1 MLARLRAGSY
11 TASAIGE
18 RFLNSIFTTM
28 LFTCPHCKTSLDVA
42 SEYAGQT
49 VQCPACSGRL
59 KIPET
64 LADSAQ
70 NQHPERK
77 GWEEKDHAN
86 VNFTKSLAIG
96 TGITAAFLLLMV
108 PFRSG
113 IGALFLE
120 RGWVNYAET
129 FLFCWGMTILV
140 MKWRMIQHQ
149 QRATVIELFPARLG
163 REITCDT
170 VGAFIDNIYHVP
182 ITLRD
187 SLIVN
192 RIRKA
197 LELFESRPDNS
208 EIATFL
214 STQSDIDANRSS
226 GSYSLLKVF
235 LWAIPILGFIG
246 TVLGLSI
253 AVSSLAMGD
262 TGNPDALKSSINNLT
277 GGLGVAFDTTLLGLV
292 LSMIMSF
299 PLAAVRKKEDE
310 TLTLIDAFCTEKLLP
325 RLNDSKHTTSN
336 GLLEQADSIPELV
349 SSLARAHETFLVNLN
364 EATRQLR
371 DSGDTLNS
379 RLAAHQQTVEAS
391 FTEAIKK
398 LSDSSSDVFLR
409 SGMELNRTF
418 EKIANGIDLI
428 NHALRDLGQNQIP
441 VEAKKKRGFFSR
453 R

>member
-1 MLARLRAGSY
+1 
-11 TASAIGE
+11 
-18 RFLNSIFTTM
+18 M

-42 SEYAGQT
+42 PEYAGQT

-96 TGITAAFLLLMV
+96 TGISVAFLLLMV

-149 QRATVIELFPARLG
+149 HRATMIELFPARLG

-246 TVLGLSI
+246 TVLGLSV

-262 TGNPDALKSSINNLT
+262 TGNPDALKTSINNLT

-299 PLAAVRKKEDE
+299 PMAAVRNKEDE

-325 RLNDSKHTTSN
+325 RLNDSKHSTSN
-336 GLLEQADSIPELV
+336 GLLE
-349 SSLARAHETFLVNLN
+349 
-364 EATRQLR
+364 
-371 DSGDTLNS
+371 
-379 RLAAHQQTVEAS
+379 
-391 FTEAIKK
+391 
-398 LSDSSSDVFLR
+398 
-409 SGMELNRTF
+409 
-418 EKIANGIDLI
+418 
-428 NHALRDLGQNQIP
+428 
-441 VEAKKKRGFFSR
+441 
-453 R
+453 

>member
-1 MLARLRAGSY
+1 
-11 TASAIGE
+11 
-18 RFLNSIFTTM
+18 M
-28 LFTCPHCKTSLDVA
+28 LFTCPNCQASLDVA
-42 SEYAGQT
+42 PEYAGQT
-49 VQCPACSGRL
+49 VQCPACNGKF
-59 KIPET
+59 KIPASI
-64 LADSAQ
+64 ADSAGG
-70 NQHPERK
+70 QHTERK

-86 VNFTKSLAIG
+86 VNFAKSLAIG
-96 TGITAAFLLLMV
+96 TGISVGFLLLMV

-113 IGALFLE
+113 IGALFLN

-149 QRATVIELFPARLG
+149 QRATMIELFPARLG

-246 TVLGLSI
+246 TVLGLSV

-299 PLAAVRKKEDE
+299 PMAAVRKKEDE

-325 RLNDSKHTTSN
+325 RLNDSKHTTAN
-336 GLLEQADSIPELV
+336 GLLEQAESIPELV

-379 RLAAHQQTVEAS
+379 RLTAHQQLVEAS

-398 LSDSSSDVFLR
+398 LTDTSTEVFQRSSV
-409 SGMELNRTF
+409 ELNHTF
-418 EKIANGIDLI
+418 VKLANGINQI
-428 NHALRDLGQNQIP
+428 NVALRDLGQNQIP
-441 VEAKKKRGFFSR
+441 AEAKKKRGFFFR